1 MEYEIILYLFLSAMV
16 GGIISSAPPGL
27 LNVSMIVFYLKNEKI
42 KLFFFQLGIIIADT
56 ICCIIIYLIVKETLQ
71 LSLLSD
77 YKDLFITLAN
87 VIFILLLIYIGTKYI
102 LNNKNDKLI
111 HQVKTS
117 NNHKSKYVS
126 TFFEGVVGT
135 LTIPGLI
142 PFWYLWWMGQDYL
155 KENLLFIEIIA
166 IAIGVGFGDWIVFKL
181 YRYFANHI
189 GKKMTQN
196 SISKIEKYMGYT
208 LIMIAIIFSI
218 KFIITYYLGLTA

>member
-1 MEYEIILYLFLSAMV
+1 M
-16 GGIISSAPPGL
+16 
-27 LNVSMIVFYLKNEKI
+27 LNISMIVFYLKNEQI
-42 KLFFFQLGIIIADT
+42 KLFFFQLGIIIADA
-56 ICCIIIYLIVKETLQ
+56 ICCIITYLIAKETLQ
-71 LSLLSD
+71 LSIFSD
-77 YKDLFITLAN
+77 YKDLFITLSN
-87 VIFILLLIYIGTKYI
+87 IIFILLLIYLGIKYI
-102 LNNKNDKLI
+102 NNNKKDKLI
-111 HQVKTS
+111 PQVKTS
-117 NNHKSKYVS
+117 DNHKFKYVS

-142 PFWYLWWMGQDYL
+142 PFWYLWWMGQNYL

-166 IAIGVGFGDWIVFKL
+166 IFIGVGFGDWIVFKL

-196 SISKIEKYMGYT
+196 SIDKIEKYMGYT